1 MAIGCKMAKVFAE
14 LSNYM
19 KYTLESNLYKFC
31 TEHIFHEFVLE
42 QWALKITDVDQTAYD
57 LVKNKTKEIV
67 HKSADLFF
75 LKNMDVNYSRY
86 CMMKEILIWASEIF
100 NDIIEET
107 NNEFENLKQKHEK
120 ITQGKEKEIKKKLSP
135 SREEQLVAL
144 KKAKKEAKKK
154 KSFAAVEIAFKSA
167 FKDLLDGPNKSNNV
181 DRILIDPKDGRP
193 YFEDIINT
201 EDGNE
206 LLRSKIFDIK
216 GDSVSIL
223 VNRYRELSEN
233 DLSKISINNYSNAS
247 VEFLRKEFDNLI
259 SETFVPNESIYVN
272 VNNRIYFDTLIEE
285 YNKQIG
291 AYGQGAH
298 PIIYAAFLFQ
308 RRLNTISSII
318 EKRLDPDGKNQK
330 KVVYKN
336 NARVILKYL
345 HNEKTSYFTKG
356 LICNPF
362 ITSLDKWWLSSIIT
376 FKFDMSII
384 K

>member
-1 MAIGCKMAKVFAE
+1 M
-14 LSNYM
+14 
-19 KYTLESNLYKFC
+19 
-31 TEHIFHEFVLE
+31 
-42 QWALKITDVDQTAYD
+42 
-57 LVKNKTKEIV
+57 
-67 HKSADLFF
+67 
-75 LKNMDVNYSRY
+75 
-86 CMMKEILIWASEIF
+86 
-100 NDIIEET
+100 
-107 NNEFENLKQKHEK
+107 
-120 ITQGKEKEIKKKLSP
+120 
-135 SREEQLVAL
+135 
-144 KKAKKEAKKK
+144 
-154 KSFAAVEIAFKSA
+154 
-167 FKDLLDGPNKSNNV
+167 
-181 DRILIDPKDGRP
+181 
-193 YFEDIINT
+193 
-201 EDGNE
+201 
-206 LLRSKIFDIK
+206 LRSKIFDIK